1 MESIANTINYLS
13 LEGIPWVLLAWIG
26 LIIFRPFATL
36 VHEIGHLIPAVILT
50 KKEVLIRVGQS
61 GKSWQGKFRSILWEI
76 SFINGREGFTG
87 YDKSSLSRLGLII
100 VISGGIISSLMMSII
115 SGWQIFGNQ
124 LTTLAEVI
132 LVSWF
137 CANSL
142 VLIRSLLPVRLKPT
156 ATFPEGPPSDGLELK
171 RIIFGKKI

>member
-61 GKSWQGKFRSILWEI
+61 GKSWQGKFRSVLLEI

-87 YDKSSLSRLGLII
+87 YDKGSLSKLGLIV

-124 LTTLAEVI
+124 FTTLAEVI

>member
-61 GKSWQGKFRSILWEI
+61 GKSWQGKFRSVLWEI

-87 YDKSSLSRLGLII
+87 YDKGSLSKLGLIV

-124 LTTLAEVI
+124 FTTLSEVI